1 MPLDPLETTQSVVG
15 KYIDYL
21 TTTFSL
27 NDPVL
32 QTQLEKELS
41 KTNKFSKGPIIEA
54 TPPFVKG
61 KTLREL
67 INEGLLSKE
76 FLKFHSDVFP
86 LDRPLYKHQEIAI
99 RKIIGK
105 KRNLIV
111 ATGTGSGKTETF
123 LIPILNHLLRQKEKG
138 NLTPGVRALLLYP
151 MNALA
156 NDQLKRLRKILK
168 PYPDITFGS
177 YTGETEERTKY
188 AIDKYKKINNGKEPL
203 KNELVSREQMK
214 NTPPHI
220 LLTNYAM
227 LEYLMLRPQDH
238 VFFDG
243 EYANYWKFIVIDE
256 VHTYSGAKGI
266 EMAMLLRRLKERVV
280 KSQKNILRC
289 IATSATLGGGEKDF
303 SKIAEFGEKL
313 FDEKFEWSKNSPER
327 QDVISAIKMELGV
340 TEKIWGKPDPKLY
353 IKLQKNIE
361 ENNIKSIKINDL
373 SILAQKHNV
382 PYQIIREAESKVKD
396 NQWQK
401 FLYEILKGDQRVIT
415 LQKMLQEDSR
425 DFKEVSKIIFKD
437 MREPEKYL
445 VSLVFLANKAKPG
458 EEAQPLIP
466 ARYHL
471 FVRAIEGAYI
481 TLYPEKTLFLE
492 RRKSVNKNGKH
503 YPVFEIAT
511 CRQCD
516 SVYLVG
522 EVKSENGR
530 KVLKQSSNNY
540 LEINSG
546 LEYFLLK
553 NKDIQPIPDNEDEII
568 KGGEEGTGEVYKICG
583 ICGTIDKANLIGKF
597 CECQNP
603 KLFELIKVKSKDGL
617 VHKCPACGSVNTQGS
632 IVWRFLLGGEAVTSV
647 LATSLYQKLPEIKH
661 SKGEPGEESKNEE
674 ENNTWGT
681 LRKSFKKDKDP
692 SITDEGSRQLLIFS
706 DSRQDAAFYATYLD
720 NTYSQILRRRLIL
733 KTLEKYKNKAITNKW
748 RLVDLVN
755 SIKNYIQEANIF
767 PEKSPQ
773 QIENEA
779 WKWVLYEFLAI
790 DRRNSLEGLGCLGFS
805 LVKPEDFI
813 MQGPLK
819 NDPWNLNDDEIW
831 LLFQILLD
839 SFRKN
844 GAVLFPEN
852 IDPKDDFFKPRNS
865 EYFFKQKH
873 SIKGEVYSWSPTS
886 KGILNSR
893 LDFLLR
899 LCKYGLRKDI
909 SYEDCE
915 KMLDDIWT
923 CGLSLDK
930 ASIFS
935 EYFSSINVP
944 GKGSMYRIKTD
955 FWGIKPGIIDESIKW
970 YFCSKCNRITLFNLK
985 GVCPTYRCSG
995 KLIEC
1000 DPSKLFAKNHYRNL
1014 YLGVIPLKMKVSEH
1028 TAQLTTEAAAEIQQ
1042 KFSQG
1047 QINVLSCS
1055 TTFELGVDVGELE
1068 SVFMRN
1074 VPPTAANYIQRAG
1087 RAGRR
1092 TDSTAFALTFAQ
1104 RRPHDLANFKNP
1116 KRMVNGI
1123 VNPPYFELKNEKI
1136 VRRHI
1141 YATALSRFWKKYKD
1155 YFGKV
1160 EDFFFHPNIDGVKL
1174 FKEYLESRPL
1184 GLKTEV
1190 ERIAPKDLHDN
1201 LGVKNWGW
1209 INGLFNE
1216 KIGVMHKAYQELKS
1230 DVTQLEYI
1238 RDQYKKDNNK
1248 LNRAYV
1254 IQKTINTIKKRYL
1267 INFMAQRNILP
1278 KYGFPVDVVDLQ
1290 IYHHGDAAKQLDLS
1304 RDLQIALSEYAPGSQ
1319 VVAGG
1324 KLWTSRYLKKL
1335 PEREWIKYSYA
1346 ICDNCGYYHSEIAEK
1361 GLNLETCRACGT
1373 EIGRKKGVFVIPEFG
1388 FISEKPQK
1396 PGMIKPERTFSTRK
1410 YYVGEA
1416 ETDKNLEM
1424 NFGEIKVKLISAVD
1438 GKLAVINHA
1447 GLREF
1452 LICPVCGY
1460 AVINDGK
1467 YKNSHKTPW
1476 KITCNGRMQKLAL
1489 GYEFNTDILQ
1499 VIFEYYEDRKGF
1511 WESLLYGLL
1520 EGASQALGIERQ
1532 DIDGCLYPYSGDPA
1546 KPALILFDDVPG
1558 GAGHV
1563 KRLADKNVLKAV
1575 LKETLKVVD
1584 SCSCGGKEG
1593 ETSCY
1598 GCLRN
1603 YSNQYCHDILNRS
1616 LVVEFCKKLL
1626 DTHLY

>member
-1 MPLDPLETTQSVVG
+1 M
-15 KYIDYL
+15 
-21 TTTFSL
+21 
-27 NDPVL
+27 
-32 QTQLEKELS
+32 
-41 KTNKFSKGPIIEA
+41 
-54 TPPFVKG
+54 
-61 KTLREL
+61 
-67 INEGLLSKE
+67 
-76 FLKFHSDVFP
+76 
-86 LDRPLYKHQEIAI
+86 
-99 RKIIGK
+99 
-105 KRNLIV
+105 
-111 ATGTGSGKTETF
+111 
-123 LIPILNHLLRQKEKG
+123 
-138 NLTPGVRALLLYP
+138 
-151 MNALA
+151 
-156 NDQLKRLRKILK
+156 
-168 PYPDITFGS
+168 
-177 YTGETEERTKY
+177 
-188 AIDKYKKINNGKEPL
+188 
-203 KNELVSREQMK
+203 
-214 NTPPHI
+214 
-220 LLTNYAM
+220 
-227 LEYLMLRPQDH
+227 
-238 VFFDG
+238 
-243 EYANYWKFIVIDE
+243 
-256 VHTYSGAKGI
+256 
-266 EMAMLLRRLKERVV
+266 
-280 KSQKNILRC
+280 
-289 IATSATLGGGEKDF
+289 
-303 SKIAEFGEKL
+303 
-313 FDEKFEWSKNSPER
+313 
-327 QDVISAIKMELGV
+327 
-340 TEKIWGKPDPKLY
+340 
-353 IKLQKNIE
+353 
-361 ENNIKSIKINDL
+361 
-373 SILAQKHNV
+373 
-382 PYQIIREAESKVKD
+382 
-396 NQWQK
+396 
-401 FLYEILKGDQRVIT
+401 
-415 LQKMLQEDSR
+415 
-425 DFKEVSKIIFKD
+425 
-437 MREPEKYL
+437 
-445 VSLVFLANKAKPG
+445 
-458 EEAQPLIP
+458 
-466 ARYHL
+466 
-471 FVRAIEGAYI
+471 
-481 TLYPEKTLFLE
+481 
-492 RRKSVNKNGKH
+492 
-503 YPVFEIAT
+503 
-511 CRQCD
+511 
-516 SVYLVG
+516 
-522 EVKSENGR
+522 
-530 KVLKQSSNNY
+530 
-540 LEINSG
+540 
-546 LEYFLLK
+546 
-553 NKDIQPIPDNEDEII
+553 
-568 KGGEEGTGEVYKICG
+568 
-583 ICGTIDKANLIGKF
+583 
-597 CECQNP
+597 
-603 KLFELIKVKSKDGL
+603 
-617 VHKCPACGSVNTQGS
+617 
-632 IVWRFLLGGEAVTSV
+632 
-647 LATSLYQKLPEIKH
+647 
-661 SKGEPGEESKNEE
+661 
-674 ENNTWGT
+674 
-681 LRKSFKKDKDP
+681 
-692 SITDEGSRQLLIFS
+692 
-706 DSRQDAAFYATYLD
+706 
-720 NTYSQILRRRLIL
+720 
-733 KTLEKYKNKAITNKW
+733 
-748 RLVDLVN
+748 
-755 SIKNYIQEANIF
+755 
-767 PEKSPQ
+767 
-773 QIENEA
+773 
-779 WKWVLYEFLAI
+779 
-790 DRRNSLEGLGCLGFS
+790 
-805 LVKPEDFI
+805 
-813 MQGPLK
+813 
-819 NDPWNLNDDEIW
+819 
-831 LLFQILLD
+831 
-839 SFRKN
+839 
-844 GAVLFPEN
+844 
-852 IDPKDDFFKPRNS
+852 
-865 EYFFKQKH
+865 
-873 SIKGEVYSWSPTS
+873 
-886 KGILNSR
+886 
-893 LDFLLR
+893 
-899 LCKYGLRKDI
+899 
-909 SYEDCE
+909 
-915 KMLDDIWT
+915 
-923 CGLSLDK
+923 
-930 ASIFS
+930 
-935 EYFSSINVP
+935 
-944 GKGSMYRIKTD
+944 
-955 FWGIKPGIIDESIKW
+955 
-970 YFCSKCNRITLFNLK
+970 
-985 GVCPTYRCSG
+985 
-995 KLIEC
+995 
-1000 DPSKLFAKNHYRNL
+1000 
-1014 YLGVIPLKMKVSEH
+1014 
-1028 TAQLTTEAAAEIQQ
+1028 
-1042 KFSQG
+1042 
-1047 QINVLSCS
+1047 SCS

-1141 YATALSRFWKKYKD
+1141 YATALSRFWKKHKD

-1160 EDFFFHPNIDGVKL
+1160 EDFFFYPKIDGMKL

-1184 GLKTEV
+1184 DLKTEV
-1190 ERIAPKDLHDN
+1190 ERIVPKDLHDN